1 MRPLTVLQ
9 LLPALEAGGVERTTV
24 EVARALVA
32 AGHRSVVAS
41 AGGRLV
47 KTLEAEGSEHVAL
60 DLGRKSPTTLLKVP
74 ALRALIGRVQP
85 DVLHARSRLPA
96 WVARAALATLP
107 ATTRPAFLTSV
118 HGLNSPGRYSRILT
132 RGDKVHCVSDTVR
145 EHVLRQWPE
154 TPEYKLVVIEP
165 GIEPAEFPRGLATK
179 PEWRAA
185 LAAAHPQLGGG
196 KLLLLPGRGTRLKG
210 HHDALDLLASLRAD
224 GIDARLWLLGVEQR
238 GREDYLAELRARIAA
253 LGLEAFVATSA
264 PRADIA
270 QAYAASDLVLQL
282 SNQAES
288 FGRTVVEALSIG
300 KPVLGWRHGGVGELL
315 AQHFPAGSVTLGDK
329 PALHA
334 RAAAFLREPPA
345 VPVTLL
351 PTRSAM
357 EARMLELYANLA

>member
-1 MRPLTVLQ
+1 VRPLTVLQ

-47 KTLEAEGSEHVAL
+47 STLQAEGSEHVTL
-60 DLGRKSPTTLLKVP
+60 DLGRKSLLTPFKAP
-74 ALRALIGRVQP
+74 ALRALVTRVAP
-85 DVLHARSRLPA
+85 DVVHARSRLPA
-96 WVARAALATLP
+96 WIARAALAMLP
-107 ATTRPAFLTSV
+107 SARRPAFLTSV
-118 HGLNSPGRYSRILT
+118 HGLNSPGRYSGVLT
-132 RGDKVHCVSDTVR
+132 RGDRVHCVSATVR
-145 EHVLRQWPE
+145 AHVLKHWPA
-154 TPEYKLVVIEP
+154 TPADKLVVIEP
-165 GIEPAEFPRGLATK
+165 GIEPAEFPRGLAAT
-179 PEWRAA
+179 PQWRAA
-185 LAAAHPQLGGG
+185 LAAAHPQLDGGQ
-196 KLLLLPGRGTRLKG
+196 LLLLPDRGTRLKG

-224 GIDARLWLLGVEQR
+224 GLDARLWLLGVEQR

-253 LGLEAFVATSA
+253 LGLDAFVATSA

-300 KPVLGWRHGGVGELL
+300 TPVLGWRHGGVGELL
-315 AQHFPAGSVTLGDK
+315 AQHFPAGAVALGDK

-334 RAAAFLREPPA
+334 RAAGFLREPPA